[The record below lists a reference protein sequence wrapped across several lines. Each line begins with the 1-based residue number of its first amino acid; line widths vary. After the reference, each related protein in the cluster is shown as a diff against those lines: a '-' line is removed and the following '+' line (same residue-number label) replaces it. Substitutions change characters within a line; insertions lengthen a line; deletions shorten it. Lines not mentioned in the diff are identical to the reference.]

1 MMERLLG
8 AAAAGAVLGSAV
20 LYFGCRRADQ
30 DFLYADLLRAWARAG
45 HLTLF
50 TAFSRQQVAAP
61 RGRARTRA
69 CNFLPIL

>member
-8 AAAAGAVLGSAV
+8 AAAAGAALGPAV

-30 DFLYADLLRAWARAG
+30 DFLYGDLLRAWARDG

-50 TAFSRQQVAAP
+50 TAFSRQQVC
-61 RGRARTRA
+61 RNLNTKS
-69 CNFLPIL
+69 